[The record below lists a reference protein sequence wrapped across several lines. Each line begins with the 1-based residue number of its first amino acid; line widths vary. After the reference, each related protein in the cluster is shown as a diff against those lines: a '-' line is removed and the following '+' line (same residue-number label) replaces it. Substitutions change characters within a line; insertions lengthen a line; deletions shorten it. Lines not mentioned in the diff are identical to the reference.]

1 MEVGDWWQQ
10 VVNTNVGKEYIH
22 HMTMADMKI
31 LAMAMYY

>member
-22 HMTMADMKI
+22 YMMADMKI